1 MQKKLF
7 PIMFHHFHNGKKHI
21 KTQGSFSKDQLYKLI
36 KKIGVKNILS
46 PDEYFYKT
54 KNNKIQ
60 NYETCIT
67 FDDGIKSQ
75 FDVAYPLLK
84 DLKIKS
90 FFFIYSSIFE
100 KKINFLELN
109 RYFREVYFRNVD
121 EYYLNFYEFL
131 EKDISS
137 NVIDKILNKNKNL
150 FIKQKKIWKFYS
162 ISDLKFRF
170 IRDRVLDRYKFE
182 KISID
187 LFNKKKFNYRKM
199 NKNIYINKKNLQIL
213 SKDGNTIGLHSHTHP
228 TNFDNLSYKKQLEEL
243 MKNKKILE
251 KITKNEIYSM
261 AFPLGRYNKN
271 SFKVLKKLRIKIAF
285 LSQPNLKSKNLYKI
299 SREDHTILFKKLG
312 LN

>member
-1 MQKKLF
+1 
-7 PIMFHHFHNGKKHI
+7 MFHHFHNGKKHI

-75 FDVAYPLLK
+75 FDVAYPVLK

-131 EKDISS
+131 EKDI
-137 NVIDKILNKNKNL
+137 NNNEIDKILNKNKNL

-243 MKNKKILE
+243 IKNKKILE